1 LQISSKLES
10 NTSELE
16 LKLISEMKDMRIY
29 SQANIKASRKMIL
42 PLISSINFESNS
54 ENVNKQN
61 EKQDKGIFDKLI
73 LISIFSYFYCKFN
86 LLE

>member
-1 LQISSKLES
+1 MPIRSDLTQYFLSPYLQISSKLES
-10 NTSELE
+10 NTNELE

-42 PLISSINFESNS
+42 PLISSINFEPNS

-61 EKQDKGIFDKLI
+61 EKQDKG
-73 LISIFSYFYCKFN
+73 N
-86 LLE
+86 

>member
-1 LQISSKLES
+1 MQISSKLES

>member
-73 LISIFSYFYCKFN
+73 LISIF
-86 LLE
+86 LLFLL

>member
-1 LQISSKLES
+1 MQISSKLES

-73 LISIFSYFYCKFN
+73 LISIF
-86 LLE
+86 LLFLL